1 LLAALAMV
9 AAADYSTG
17 NEHSWNAPDIVHMR
31 LAVGGSALPGK
42 NIMYT
47 VKSSLVFSLTEV
59 CSVLTIFPKK
69 KEGKHRSYY

>member
-1 LLAALAMV
+1 MV

-31 LAVGGSALPGK
+31 LAVGGSGLAGK

-47 VKSSLVFSLTEV
+47 VSLELLFL
-59 CSVLTIFPKK
+59 
-69 KEGKHRSYY
+69 